1 MQTLALSQRGRKRS
15 SNQDRY
21 LLMDL
26 PGGRL
31 LAAVADGMGGMAGGA
46 VAAQMAV
53 DLLARAAL
61 PPPGDHR
68 ALGRIFARI
77 CRQVY
82 RLSRER
88 PELEGM
94 GTTFTAVLA
103 GPRRVDWAHVGDSR
117 LYRWQGGHLEQV
129 TCDHSAAAF
138 MVEEGMLSR
147 EEARR
152 HPARHLLFDCLG
164 CGDCTP
170 DTGWFRPG
178 PKELLLL
185 TSDGLHG
192 RVESERMARVLGSG
206 RELAPRL
213 QRLVQ
218 LALEAGSS
226 DDITVVGL
234 ALS

>member
-1 MQTLALSQRGRKRS
+1 MQSLALTQRGRKRP

-21 LLMDL
+21 LLRDL
-26 PGGRL
+26 PGGRV
-31 LAAVADGMGGMAGGA
+31 LAAVADGMGGMAGGD

-53 DLLARAAL
+53 DLLARAAQ

-68 ALGRIFARI
+68 ELGALFGHI

-82 RLSRER
+82 RKSRRR

-117 LYRWQGGHLEQV
+117 LYHWQGGRLQQV

-170 DTGWFRPG
+170 DSGWFRPG
-178 PKELLLL
+178 PGALLLL
-185 TSDGLHG
+185 TSDGLHDRLHPG
-192 RVESERMARVLGSG
+192 QMERVLTSEK
-206 RELAPRL
+206 RLARCL
-213 QRLVQ
+213 GRLVE